1 MPKPFLTPPDTP
13 EGEECRSLKIPSSK
27 EWLGIFNSAL
37 LETIYHWNYEQVN
50 DTDLTPGEAAE
61 KAREIVWAYFDAAC
75 GTGEVPAPVWED
87 DAEVDD
93 EAGDD
98 IQPWYGYVENP
109 EAPPEELE
117 FKTQVGIWVITGF
130 LAFAS
135 FEVAFA
141 PAIAFAAIAPKF
153 ALAWQRGDVGEV
165 IKIFVKTV
173 EGEYGEAATVDT
185 STWDEGDV
193 RDITIIGG
201 DEPEERE
208 YLIMSQEA
216 V

>member
-1 MPKPFLTPPDTP
+1 MPKPFLTPPDIP
-13 EGEECRSLKIPSSK
+13 EGEECRSLIIPSSK

-37 LETIYHWNYEQVN
+37 LETIYYWNYEQVN
-50 DTDLTPGEAAE
+50 DTDLTREETAE
-61 KAREIVWAYFDAAC
+61 KAREIVYAYFDASC
-75 GTGEVPAPVWED
+75 GSGDVPAPIWED

-93 EAGDD
+93 EATAEM
-98 IQPWYGYVENP
+98 QPWYGYVSNP
-109 EAPPEELE
+109 EDPPEELE
-117 FKTQVGIWVITGF
+117 FTTQVGIWFITGF

-173 EGEYGEAATVDT
+173 EGEYEEAAQVDT

-193 RDITIIGG
+193 RDVTIIGG
-201 DEPEERE
+201 EDPEERE
-208 YLIMSQEA
+208 YLVVSQVA
-216 V
+216 P